1 MSFLCDSPAGA
12 QSAASAF
19 EAGSRRARRRMR
31 GHAGRALN
39 DLRMRPAR
47 SRRIGVFID
56 PAAGI
61 LSLVL
66 HHGVELLPTP
76 VAALPMEGRPGPAD
90 AASSETRLVMAFS
103 FGSRHKTDAAGL
115 ECSQQFGLD
124 LLEQNPGQLAIGH
137 ARQVAGT
144 REAQIRTRP
153 RKSVGLG

>member
-1 MSFLCDSPAGA
+1 M
-12 QSAASAF
+12 
-19 EAGSRRARRRMR
+19 
-31 GHAGRALN
+31 N

-47 SRRIGVFID
+47 ACRIGLIID

-61 LSLVL
+61 RSMVL
-66 HHGVELLPTP
+66 HHGGELLPTQ

-90 AASSETRLVMAFS
+90 AAISETRLVMAFS

-115 ECSQQFGLD
+115 KCSQQFGLD

-144 REAQIRTRP
+144 REAQIRARP